1 MVSSSSETFLSCLV
15 DWVVD
20 LLQPARP
27 PSAVVSTTDIT
38 LDDRIDVVPLARVSP
53 RLQLQF
59 IKWPQ
64 CRNPPVF
71 EHLSSK
77 QSRSLIWIVTK
88 TSNRIDSSLC
98 RLSHQMQLLNSAM
111 SLTTHNM
118 YLFIYLLTCT
128 VYSVRPVVV
137 SSVYRCNK
145 WPVQTHIC
153 FWNFIPGV
161 PGHLRLLWL
170 KRKKKN
176 QSAGDSLFY
185 CSVAHDARK
194 LGHRGCSWTLKPR
207 WKPQGHCL
215 GVVFARDERMSSWL
229 DFSLALIPSVCQET
243 GCVMQHIYPSLKG
256 RF

>member
-1 MVSSSSETFLSCLV
+1 MVSSSSETFLSYLV
-15 DWVVD
+15 DWVLD
-20 LLQPARP
+20 LPQPARP

-53 RLQLQF
+53 CLQLQF

-98 RLSHQMQLLNSAM
+98 RLSHQMQLLNSTM

-137 SSVYRCNK
+137 SSVYRHNK
-145 WPVQTHIC
+145 WPVQNTH
-153 FWNFIPGV
+153 FFFKFYPRSTWSSPPTLV
-161 PGHLRLLWL
+161 
-170 KRKKKN
+170 KQKKK
-176 QSAGDSLFY
+176 
-185 CSVAHDARK
+185 
-194 LGHRGCSWTLKPR
+194 
-207 WKPQGHCL
+207 
-215 GVVFARDERMSSWL
+215 
-229 DFSLALIPSVCQET
+229 
-243 GCVMQHIYPSLKG
+243 
-256 RF
+256 

>member
-1 MVSSSSETFLSCLV
+1 M
-15 DWVVD
+15 
-20 LLQPARP
+20 
-27 PSAVVSTTDIT
+27 
-38 LDDRIDVVPLARVSP
+38 PLARVSP
-53 RLQLQF
+53 CLQLQF

-145 WPVQTHIC
+145 WPVQNTH
-153 FWNFIPGV
+153 FF
-161 PGHLRLLWL
+161 L
-170 KRKKKN
+170 KFYPRSTWSSPPTLVKEKKKKIS
-176 QSAGDSLFY
+176 QQVIH
-185 CSVAHDARK
+185 CSIVLLRTMPGNWDIVDVLELWSRGESPRDTVWVWCLHEM
-194 LGHRGCSWTLKPR
+194 RGCRPGLTSAWHSFQVCASK
-207 WKPQGHCL
+207 
-215 GVVFARDERMSSWL
+215 L
-229 DFSLALIPSVCQET
+229 DV
-243 GCVMQHIYPSLKG
+243 
-256 RF
+256 